1 MARKKFYTDIDLKG
15 NELENAVLENLSAP
29 PENPKEGQVYFDTGE
44 KKEKYYNGT
53 EWIGSVTP
61 DEMDSEL
68 EKKVDKVEGKG
79 LSENDFTDSYK
90 SQVDSNTSA
99 RHTHSNKT
107 ILDGTQQSFTTALK
121 SKLDGVAS
129 GAQVNVI
136 ETIEVNG
143 TAQPVTSKTVDITV
157 PTKTSQLQND
167 SDFTTNASLTSGLNT
182 KVDKVTGK
190 QLSTNDFSNDY
201 KSKVDSNTSARH
213 THSNKSVLDATTAS
227 FTTSDESKLNGIA
240 SGAQVNVIESIKVN
254 GAAQP
259 VTSKSVNITVPTKT
273 SQLQN
278 DSEFV
283 TLSDLDDSEAGIITG
298 LENKVDKIE
307 GKGLSTNDFTD
318 SYQSQVN
325 SNTTARHTHSN
336 KAILDATTASFT
348 TAINNTINSKANAS
362 EVVKLTGNQTIG
374 GSKTFS
380 SAVTFPNKVLNIFGD
395 DVSMGDN
402 NVAGCMVVKG
412 LNGASGIQFDPY
424 SGTTSQKISI
434 NGSGVMTIT
443 GTVASTF
450 SGNLSGTASRATA
463 DGNGNNIAAT
473 YATKAEI
480 GGLGV
485 KKLTLGNPQLVP
497 SNGVVEWTV
506 NYSSM
511 GGVVANPPMVSIMR
525 KSDYKQILAEVQ
537 FNLAGNSCII
547 RMNSDVTIPAQSYV
561 VTIIG

>member
-1 MARKKFYTDIDLKG
+1 MAKKIYTNLDLQG
-15 NELENAVLENLSAP
+15 NNLVNAVFENLSVVPAS
-29 PENPKEGQVYFDTGE
+29 PKEGQIYFDVGD
-44 KKEKYYNGT
+44 KKDKIFDGT
-53 EWIGSVTP
+53 KWIDRATTQ
-61 DEMDSEL
+61 EL
-68 EKKVDKVEGKG
+68 NSGLDKKVDKVVGKQ
-79 LSENDFTDSYK
+79 LSTNDFTNDYK

-99 RHTHSNKT
+99 RHTHSNKAV
-107 ILDGTQQSFTTALK
+107 LDGTQQSFTTALK

-136 ETIEVNG
+136 ESIKVNG
-143 TAQPVTSKTVDITV
+143 AAQAVTSKSVNISV

-167 SDFTTNASLTSGLNT
+167 SDFATNASLTSGLDT

-213 THSNKSVLDATTAS
+213 THTNKTILDATTAS

-254 GAAQP
+254 GTAQA
-259 VTSKSVNITVPTKT
+259 VSSKAVNITVPTKT

-278 DSEFV
+278 DSEFA

-424 SGTTSQKISI
+424 RGTTSQKISI

-480 GGLGV
+480 GGSSV
-485 KKLTLGNPQLVP
+485 KKQTYQNPVLTP
-497 SNGVVEWTV
+497 S
-506 NYSSM
+506 
-511 GGVVANPPMVSIMR
+511 GGVVTWTVTHTLNSQDVCATLRRVSDNAQIFAEIVFASSTQVVVKMNASANVAANA
-525 KSDYKQILAEVQ
+525 YKLV
-537 FNLAGNSCII
+537 L
-547 RMNSDVTIPAQSYV
+547 
-561 VTIIG
+561 IG

>member
-1 MARKKFYTDIDLKG
+1 MAKKIYTNLDLQG
-15 NELENAVLENLSAP
+15 NNLVNAVFENLSVVPAS
-29 PENPKEGQVYFDTGE
+29 PKEGQIYFDVGD
-44 KKEKYYNGT
+44 KKDKIFDGT
-53 EWIGSVTP
+53 KWIDRATTQ
-61 DEMDSEL
+61 EL
-68 EKKVDKVEGKG
+68 NSGLDKKVDKVVGKQ
-79 LSENDFTDSYK
+79 LSTNDFTDDYK
-90 SQVDSNTSA
+90 SQVDLNTQN
-99 RHTHSNKT
+99 RHNHSNKAV
-107 ILDGTQQSFTTALK
+107 LDGTQESFTTVLK
-121 SKLDGVAS
+121 SKLDGVAT

-136 ETIEVNG
+136 ETVEVNG
-143 TAQPVTSKTVDITV
+143 TAQPVTSKTIDISV
-157 PTKTSQLQND
+157 PTKTSELQND
-167 SDFTTNASLTSGLNT
+167 SDFATNASLTSGLNT

-190 QLSTNDFSNDY
+190 QLSTNDFTNDY

-254 GAAQP
+254 GAAQAI
-259 VTSKSVNITVPTKT
+259 SAKSVNITVPTKT

-283 TLSDLDDSEAGIITG
+283 TLSDLDDSEAGIIEG
-298 LENKVDKIE
+298 LAGKVDKIE
-307 GKGLSTNDFTD
+307 GKGLSTNDFTND
-318 SYQSQVN
+318 YKSKVDA
-325 SNTTARHTHSN
+325 NTTARHTHSN

-402 NVAGCMVVKG
+402 NEAGCISIKG
-412 LNGASGIQFDPY
+412 LNGASGIKFEPY
-424 SGTTSQKISI
+424 SGSTSQKISI
-434 NGSGVMTIT
+434 NGSGTMTIT

-450 SGNLSGTASRATA
+450 SGNLNGTASKAIA

-480 GGLGV
+480 GGSSV
-485 KKLTLGNPQLVP
+485 KKQTYKNPALTP
-497 SNGVVEWTV
+497 S
-506 NYSSM
+506 
-511 GGVVANPPMVSIMR
+511 GGVVTWTVTHTLNSQDVCATLRRVSDNAQIFAEIVFASATQVVVKMNADANVAANA
-525 KSDYKQILAEVQ
+525 YKLV
-537 FNLAGNSCII
+537 L
-547 RMNSDVTIPAQSYV
+547 
-561 VTIIG
+561 IG

>member
-1 MARKKFYTDIDLKG
+1 MAKKIYTNLDLQG
-15 NELENAVLENLSAP
+15 NNLVNAVFENLSVVPAS
-29 PENPKEGQVYFDTGE
+29 PKEGQIYFDVGD
-44 KKEKYYNGT
+44 KKDKIFDGT
-53 EWIGSVTP
+53 KWIDRATTQ
-61 DEMDSEL
+61 EL
-68 EKKVDKVEGKG
+68 NSGLDKKVDKVEGKG
-79 LSENDFTDSYK
+79 LSENDFTGDYK

-99 RHTHSNKT
+99 RHTHSNKAV
-107 ILDGTQQSFTTALK
+107 LDGTQESFTTALK
-121 SKLDGVAS
+121 SKLEGVAS

-167 SDFTTNASLTSGLNT
+167 SDFATNSSLTSGLNT

-213 THSNKSVLDATTAS
+213 THTNKTILDATTAS

-254 GAAQP
+254 GAAQA
-259 VTSKSVNITVPTKT
+259 VTSKSVNISVPTKT

-283 TLSDLDDSEAGIITG
+283 TLSDLDDSEAGIIEG
-298 LENKVDKIE
+298 LAGKVDKVE
-307 GKGLSTNDFTD
+307 GKGLSSNDFTND
-318 SYQSQVN
+318 YKSKVDA
-325 SNTTARHTHSN
+325 NTTARHTHSN

-402 NVAGCMVVKG
+402 NEAGCISIKG
-412 LNGASGIQFDPY
+412 LNGASGIKFEPY
-424 SGTTSQKISI
+424 SGSTSQKISI
-434 NGSGVMTIT
+434 NGSGTMTIT

-450 SGNLSGTASRATA
+450 SGNLNGTASRATS
-463 DGNGNNIAAT
+463 DGNGRNIVNT
-473 YATKAEI
+473 YATKDEI
-480 GGLGV
+480 SGLGV

-525 KSDYKQILAEVQ
+525 KSDRKQILAEVE
-537 FNLAGNSCII
+537 FSTSGNGCII

>member
-15 NELENAVLENLSAP
+15 NELENAVLDNLSAP
-29 PENPKEGQVYFDTGE
+29 PENPKAGQVYFDTGE

-61 DEMDSEL
+61 DEMDSEV

-79 LSENDFTDSYK
+79 LSENDFTNDYK

-157 PTKTSQLQND
+157 PTKTSELQND
-167 SDFTTNASLTSGLNT
+167 SDFATNAALSSGLNT

-213 THSNKSVLDATTAS
+213 THTNKTILDATTAS

-240 SGAQVNVIESIKVN
+240 SGAQVNVIESVKVN

-402 NVAGCMVVKG
+402 NEAGCISIKG
-412 LNGASGIQFDPY
+412 LNGASGIKFEPY
-424 SGTTSQKISI
+424 SGSTSQKISI
-434 NGSGVMTIT
+434 NGSGTMTIT

-450 SGNLSGTASRATA
+450 SGNLNGTASRATS
-463 DGNGNNIAAT
+463 DGNGRNIVNT

-480 GGLGV
+480 SGLGV
-485 KKLTLGNPQLVP
+485 KKLSLNNPQLVP
-497 SNGVVEWTV
+497 SNGVVTWTV
-506 NYSSM
+506 DYSSM
-511 GGVVANPPMVSIMR
+511 GGLVANPPMVSIMR
-525 KSDYKQILAEVQ
+525 KSDRKQILAEVE
-537 FNLAGNSCII
+537 FLTSGNGCII

>member
-1 MARKKFYTDIDLKG
+1 MAKKIYTNLDLQG
-15 NELENAVLENLSAP
+15 NNLVNAVFENLSVVPAS
-29 PENPKEGQVYFDTGE
+29 PKEGQIYFDVGD
-44 KKEKYYNGT
+44 KKDKIFDGT
-53 EWIGSVTP
+53 KWIDRATTQ
-61 DEMDSEL
+61 EL
-68 EKKVDKVEGKG
+68 NSGLDKKVDKVVGKQ
-79 LSENDFTDSYK
+79 LSTNDFTNDYK

-99 RHTHSNKT
+99 RHTHSNKAV
-107 ILDGTQQSFTTALK
+107 LDGTQQSFTTALK

-143 TAQPVTSKTVDITV
+143 TAQPVNSKTVDITV
-157 PTKTSQLQND
+157 PTKTSELQND
-167 SDFTTNASLTSGLNT
+167 SDYTTNSSLTSGLNT

-213 THSNKSVLDATTAS
+213 THTNKTILDATTAS

-254 GAAQP
+254 GAAQA
-259 VTSKSVNITVPTKT
+259 VTSKSVNISVPTKT

-283 TLSDLDDSEAGIITG
+283 TLSDLDDSEAGIIEG
-298 LENKVDKIE
+298 LAGKVDKVE
-307 GKGLSTNDFTD
+307 GKGLSTNDFTND
-318 SYQSQVN
+318 YKSKVDA
-325 SNTTARHTHSN
+325 NTTARHTHSN

-348 TAINNTINSKANAS
+348 TAINNTINSKANSS
-362 EVVKLTGNQTIG
+362 EVVKITGNQTIEDT
-374 GSKTFS
+374 KTFTS
-380 SAVTFPNKVLNIFGD
+380 SI
-395 DVSMGDN
+395 
-402 NVAGCMVVKG
+402 
-412 LNGASGIQFDPY
+412 I
-424 SGTTSQKISI
+424 
-434 NGSGVMTIT
+434 
-443 GTVASTF
+443 
-450 SGNLSGTASRATA
+450 GNLSGTASRATA

-480 GGLGV
+480 SGLGGV

-511 GGVVANPPMVSIMR
+511 GGLVANPPMVSIMR

-537 FNLAGNSCII
+537 FNFGGESCII